1 MGRIMNFQ
9 VGNGGH
15 KMKKFYYNIFL
26 VLTFVTMMLIGI
38 SIWGVIDIQWR
49 QNKSYLGSLIENVN
63 TILSS
68 HQNDFENSKNILIQ
82 DYYNRGDAIRFMIK
96 ENQSKVSDA
105 YLKEIRDV
113 MGIAEIYILDQNAQ
127 IQYGT
132 DENTNIIE
140 ENAEFIQ
147 NFIYNSENGY
157 SWQLNKASNE
167 KTLLSLLKL
176 DTSKN
181 INLLI
186 ESNLSDSAV
195 IKKEDSFKNKIRD
208 IPTDYNTIIL
218 CIDAKT
224 GKIIGISENNTQVIE
239 FAGIKSNHELRDR
252 IKSLKEKDINLIKI
266 NGEYSTVA
274 MQKYNDDYILLG
286 IRLGGYLYSDMLHSI
301 LGISSIILLSYFILL
316 LSVRYLIKKIFLKDI
331 NRIGKKIP
339 KVLHGDFSIDFEKCQ
354 SEELDYLVSA
364 IQELKEGYIH
374 KTERMNSIFNA
385 ISPNIAVF
393 ELLNGAKANF
403 FSNNFKEVLGLLD
416 EDMEYFQEDTS
427 VFIRFIKELYQQT
440 NQRGIAQFKDRFL
453 EVHIFSVQDEL
464 VGVLIDRTN
473 EELESTILKKHLE
486 NAIEENKIDDL
497 TGLMNR
503 KGFKETV
510 ENYLNQED
518 DADGVLLVFDLDNF
532 KSINDNLGHPEGDKA
547 LKLFAEFLRKEFRKD
562 GVIARIGGDEFM
574 VFLSSSMNKHVL
586 INKLD
591 QLLVNARE
599 VLKQYS
605 NLHVSLS
612 IGVSKID
619 KTKRIN
625 DIETLYESGD
635 TALYIA
641 KSLGKNQYYINN

>member
-1 MGRIMNFQ
+1 
-9 VGNGGH
+9 
-15 KMKKFYYNIFL
+15 
-26 VLTFVTMMLIGI
+26 MMLIGI

-105 YLKEIRDV
+105 YLKEIRDI

-286 IRLGGYLYSDMLHSI
+286 IRLGGSLYSDMLHSI

-625 DIETLYESGD
+625 DIETLYENGD